1 MKSLCLTLLLL
12 CTTVELNAQKSEDFI
27 PMDAVT
33 VFSINNISLL
43 QKIPLDELIK
53 YEFMEDLQQELFD
66 GSASGKTIK
75 DAGIDFDQKFNVFY
89 GMNRDYSVTGF
100 SFGIND
106 LSKLFGAFD
115 DFDEVDSPYE
125 GVQFYSSYFN
135 HLMVRGNIGVL
146 LRVDPISTRVYD
158 ISDSTWYARGYSDNR
173 RYNYYD
179 DYYEDDYEE
188 IPETYDE
195 DSPAIEMEE
204 YGEDVYNVEE
214 ALEEIEESGDYIIEE
229 DYAPHKNFY
238 DLKDSIRTAL
248 RREYLLKVSKELFI
262 DGQNLRKSDKVLA
275 EQLTHVVEGV
285 FYLDNERNIL
295 KTQPFSY
302 YSDLMPYLIEDITSL
317 YKNNKIVGDIRLK
330 EHSIEA
336 NMTSNYGDALGTIYK
351 ELNSS
356 KFDKK
361 MTKYIH
367 KDNSA
372 YFTYNVDLGKAY
384 EKTYEIIMP
393 ILKKEKSR
401 MVSSSVLAIEM
412 MNAFLDKDAIFD
424 MYRGG
429 MFGSFNGVK
438 KVPVR
443 KLVYEYDED
452 FNYIETETFEEQDIP
467 IFTLGFS
474 TNRNDI
480 PAIFMEQM
488 SNMNSEWQNMGKYW
502 KIENAFLNSVPL
514 FIINHGGMFIMTND
528 ENLAVNNPDGF
539 GANKLT
545 RSQIK
550 ATKKSGFLYG
560 QMNTSKII
568 DNIPRTWM
576 TNKQI
581 DMLNAMRTK
590 SGDMQ
595 LTSSK
600 TSISKTDFKLVYDFK
615 GEYED
620 SGKHL
625 LDLVNSL
632 YVIMK

>member
-1 MKSLCLTLLLL
+1 MKTLCLTLLLL
-12 CTTVELNAQKSEDFI
+12 ITTVEINAQKSEDFI
-27 PMDAVT
+27 PLDAVT

-53 YEFMEDLQQELFD
+53 YEFMEDLHQELFD
-66 GSASGKTIK
+66 GSTSGKTIK

-89 GMNRDYSVTGF
+89 GMNREYSVTGF
-100 SFGIND
+100 SFGITD
-106 LSKLFGAFD
+106 IKKLFSAFD
-115 DFDEVDSPYE
+115 DFDEVDSPFE

-146 LRVDPISTRVYD
+146 LRVDPVANRVRD
-158 ISDSTWYARGYSDNR
+158 IADSTWYARGYSWNR

-179 DYYEDDYEE
+179 DYNEDDYEE
-188 IPETYDE
+188 IPESYDE
-195 DSPAIEMEE
+195 ESPAIEREE
-204 YGEDVYNVEE
+204 NGNGVYDVEE
-214 ALEEIEESGDYIIEE
+214 AMEEMEESGDYILGEE
-229 DYAPHKNFY
+229 YEHKNFY
-238 DLKDSIRTAL
+238 DLKDSINTAL
-248 RREYLLKVSKELFI
+248 RTEYLLKVSKELFV
-262 DGQNLRKSDKVLA
+262 DGQNLRKVDKVLA
-275 EQLTHVVEGV
+275 EQMTHEVEGI

-295 KTQPFSY
+295 KTQPFWY
-302 YSDLMPYLIEDITSL
+302 YREVMPSLIEDITSL

-336 NMTSNYGDALGTIYK
+336 NMTSNYGEALGTIYK

-356 KFDKK
+356 RFDKK

-372 YFTYNVDLGKAY
+372 YFTYNVDLGAAY
-384 EKTYEIIMP
+384 EKMYEIIMP

-401 MVSSSVLAIEM
+401 TVSGSVLAIEM

-429 MFGSFNGVK
+429 MFGTFNGIK
-438 KVPVR
+438 KVPIR

-452 FNYIETETFEEQDIP
+452 FNYSETETFEEQDIP

-474 TNRNDI
+474 TKRNDI
-480 PAIFMEQM
+480 PAIFMQQM

-502 KIENAFLNSVPL
+502 KIDNAFLNSVPL

-539 GANKLT
+539 GADKLT
-545 RSQIK
+545 RRQIK

-560 QMNTSKII
+560 QMNTAKII
-568 DNIPRTWM
+568 DNIPRAWL

-600 TSISKTDFKLVYDFK
+600 TSVSKTDFRLVYDFK
-615 GEYED
+615 GQYED
-620 SGKHL
+620 SGKHI
-625 LDLVNSL
+625 LDLINSL